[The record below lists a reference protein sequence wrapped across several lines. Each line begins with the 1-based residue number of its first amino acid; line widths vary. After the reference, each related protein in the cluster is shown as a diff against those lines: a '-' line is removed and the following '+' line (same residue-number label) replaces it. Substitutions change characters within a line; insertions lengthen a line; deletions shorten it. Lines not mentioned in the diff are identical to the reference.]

1 MIAYNIGTVA
11 KALAGLS
18 IAAVLAGCN
27 PTTTP
32 AANSVTSVTVT
43 PTAKSLNVGD
53 STTLSLN
60 VVTKGTIS
68 KAVTWTSSAMNIATV
83 DSTGTVK
90 AIAPGTTVITATSTA
105 DKTKAGKSTITV
117 NAVSGG
123 GGGGGTTP
131 FTTVKI
137 NFQAAAFTVPAG
149 FVANSGAAFDNT
161 SGWVTQDSANTA
173 TPKPLDIQLNTRT
186 RATAKVAA
194 ENNSY
199 ILMQFPGNTGPTGV
213 ADKAAFEYQV
223 PNGNYNVTVSA
234 GDSDPTVTD
243 STHVINVE
251 GMPAITAFKPDAT
264 TQIMTKKVNVTVA
277 DGLLTVDAIG
287 GTNTKLDYLIIEQGN

>member
-11 KALAGLS
+11 KTLAGLS

-32 AANSVTSVTVT
+32 AVNSVTSVTVT

-173 TPKPLDIQLNTRT
+173 TPMALNVQNNTRT
-186 RATAKVAA
+186 TAVAGVA
-194 ENNSY
+194 PENNSY
-199 ILMQFPGNTGPTGV
+199 ILMQFPGTTGPTGN
-213 ADKAAFEYQV
+213 ATKAAFEYKV
-223 PNGNYNVTVSA
+223 PNGNYKVTVSVGDA
-234 GDSDPTVTD
+234 GSNTD

-251 GMPAITAFKPDAT
+251 GMPAITAFKPD
-264 TQIMTKKVNVTVA
+264 MTNKIVTKTVNVTVA